1 VNTEAHPATKPLLVF
16 GWGNDARGDDGLG
29 PLLIAA
35 LAQRLNADQ
44 RLRCEL
50 LQDHQLQPEHCLD
63 LVGRQRVL
71 FVDADPRI
79 DAPCAARPVQP
90 ARDPSFSTH
99 ALSPAA
105 LLWTYRQVH
114 RAAPPP
120 ATVLSLRARRFGLG
134 EAASAQ
140 GHEAVAAALVWALD
154 WVDDPE
160 RATVTA

>member
-1 VNTEAHPATKPLLVF
+1 VSTEAGPSIKPLLVF
-16 GWGNDARGDDGLG
+16 GWGNDARGDDSLG
-29 PLLIAA
+29 PMLIAA

-63 LVGRQRVL
+63 LVGRHRVL

-79 DAPCAARPVQP
+79 DAPCAAQPVLP
-90 ARDPSFSTH
+90 MRDPSFSTH

-114 RAAPPP
+114 HTEPPP
-120 ATVLSLRARRFGLG
+120 ATVLSLRAHHFGLG
-134 EAASAQ
+134 EVASAQ
-140 GHEAVAAALVWALD
+140 GHEAVAAALDWALA
-154 WVDDPE
+154 WVDE
-160 RATVTA
+160 AEGATIAV